1 MMKLVV
7 AGARGLL
14 AVVPV
19 LVRDLVGLAGA
30 GLVSYGAWLI
40 YPPAGFLAGGV
51 LLIAAAALAA
61 LAGRNA

>member
-30 GLVSYGAWLI
+30 GLVAYGAWLI
-40 YPPAGFLAGGV
+40 YPPAGFLAGGA

-61 LAGRNA
+61 LAGRAS